1 MQISDHIWSTTTVVY
16 FLVGFPLAYGVFLY
30 TNPTTFLVEN
40 GYSLVRF
47 FFLVGFA
54 ACIPAIISGGVVGR
68 MKFYSQTVAAIVIA
82 AVIYPFFES
91 LVWGRISFMGQ
102 AGSFF
107 ENIFGGVFHDFAGSV
122 VVHSIGGWIA
132 LPAIILLKPRTG
144 RFNGHLVYNKLL
156 YLTKNIFD

>member
-1 MQISDHIWSTTTVVY
+1 
-16 FLVGFPLAYGVFLY
+16 
-30 TNPTTFLVEN
+30 
-40 GYSLVRF
+40 
-47 FFLVGFA
+47 
-54 ACIPAIISGGVVGR
+54 

-144 RFNGHLVYNKLL
+144 RFNGHLAVVSHLRVLKSLESL
-156 YLTKNIFD
+156 VI